1 MKKLIALLPLFAAL
15 FATPAMAKKDVVIGF
30 SQATLDSP
38 FYVSLMEAAEAKAK
52 AMGGK
57 LVYVDA
63 QLDIAKQNS
72 DVRDLITKG
81 IDVLLINPV
90 NPDGV
95 TPALEA
101 AARAGVPVIAVDRN
115 VKGKVSTFVGRDNK
129 LMGEEAGK
137 LAVELLGGKGKAKGK
152 IIEIQGDAGG
162 TVMMDRRDGFHIP
175 VDAEKGITVIQG
187 PYSEYIRANAV
198 KAFQD
203 LYQAHPDVA
212 LVYAHNDDMA
222 LGALQVLRQN
232 GKAGQVKIVGIDG
245 LMEAVKTIATG
256 KNEYQGTIMNDPAH
270 LGTIAVETAYGVLEG
285 KTYPAFI
292 DAGTAVID
300 GKNAK
305 DFVDDKNVF
314 AVKK

>member
-1 MKKLIALLPLFAAL
+1 MKKLLALLPLFAAL

-115 VKGKVSTFVGRDNK
+115 VKGKVATFVGRDNK

-137 LAVELLGGKGKAKGK
+137 LAVTLLGGKGHAKGK

-245 LMEAVKTIATG
+245 LMEAVKTIAAG

-270 LGTIAVETAYGVLEG
+270 LGAIAVETAYGVLEG

-300 GKNAK
+300 AKNAK